1 MKKVEL
7 SVIVP
12 FYNEEKNLPVLHK
25 NLLKVLKSLKVSSEI
40 IYINDGSTDLS
51 IETLKAEIRK
61 INSGGVGVVLVE
73 FTKNFGQ
80 TAAVV
85 AGIDHANGKYIS
97 FLDADLQN
105 DPEDINKFFDEINKD
120 YDAVFGWRKD
130 RLDAT
135 FRSFLSK
142 LANLSINLVF
152 SYPYHDV
159 GCSARIVKKEFLKD
173 LQLYG
178 ELHRIMPVL
187 IYLKGARISEI
198 VVRHHERKQGKS
210 KYGFDR
216 IIKTVIDIITVK
228 FLNSYGTRPAY
239 VFGTFGLGSILISTL
254 ALLGSAYKK
263 LFLGVFVHKDPLFLI
278 AIFFGLVGLQ
288 FMMMGLLAELQ
299 VRTYFE
305 SQKKSIYEIKHFT
318 NL

>member
-1 MKKVEL
+1 MQKVEL

-105 DPEDINKFFDEINKD
+105 DPEDINKFLDEINKD

-187 IYLKGARISEI
+187 IYLKGARVSEI

>member
-1 MKKVEL
+1 MQKVEL

-51 IETLKAEIRK
+51 IETLKAEIRE

-142 LANLSINLVF
+142 LANLLINLVF

>member
-1 MKKVEL
+1 MQKVEL

-142 LANLSINLVF
+142 LANLLINLVF

>member
-1 MKKVEL
+1 MQKVEL

-51 IETLKAEIRK
+51 IETLKAEIRE

-105 DPEDINKFFDEINKD
+105 DPEDINKFLDEINKD

>member
-1 MKKVEL
+1 MQKVEL

-105 DPEDINKFFDEINKD
+105 DPEDINKFLDEINKD

>member
-1 MKKVEL
+1 MQKVEL

-142 LANLSINLVF
+142 LANLLINLVF

-159 GCSARIVKKEFLKD
+159 GCSA
-173 LQLYG
+173 
-178 ELHRIMPVL
+178 
-187 IYLKGARISEI
+187 
-198 VVRHHERKQGKS
+198 
-210 KYGFDR
+210 
-216 IIKTVIDIITVK
+216 
-228 FLNSYGTRPAY
+228 
-239 VFGTFGLGSILISTL
+239 
-254 ALLGSAYKK
+254 
-263 LFLGVFVHKDPLFLI
+263 
-278 AIFFGLVGLQ
+278 
-288 FMMMGLLAELQ
+288 
-299 VRTYFE
+299 E
-305 SQKKSIYEIKHFT
+305 S
-318 NL
+318 